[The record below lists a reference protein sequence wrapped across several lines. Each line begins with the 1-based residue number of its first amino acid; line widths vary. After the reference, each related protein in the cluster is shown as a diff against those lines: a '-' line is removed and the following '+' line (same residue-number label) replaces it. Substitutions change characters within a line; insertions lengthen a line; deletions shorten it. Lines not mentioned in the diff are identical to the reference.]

1 MPDTDIEPKVR
12 EILAK
17 KYKVPVET
25 ITAQTRL
32 AEDLGVDSFGALELM
47 FELEEAFSLQIADSE
62 IEHIRTVKDIV
73 DYLATWRL
81 KAAAP

>member
-1 MPDTDIEPKVR
+1 MPDSDIEPKVR

-17 KYKVPVET
+17 KYKVPLDSVT
-25 ITAQTRL
+25 GQTRL

-73 DYLATWRL
+73 DYLAAWRL

>member
-73 DYLATWRL
+73 DYLAAWRL
-81 KAAAP
+81 KAATP

>member
-1 MPDTDIEPKVR
+1 MPDLDIESKVR

-17 KYKVPVET
+17 KCSVPAAS

-47 FELEEAFSLQIADSE
+47 FELEEAFALQIPDSE

-73 DYLATWRL
+73 DYLGTWRL
-81 KAAAP
+81 KSAVS